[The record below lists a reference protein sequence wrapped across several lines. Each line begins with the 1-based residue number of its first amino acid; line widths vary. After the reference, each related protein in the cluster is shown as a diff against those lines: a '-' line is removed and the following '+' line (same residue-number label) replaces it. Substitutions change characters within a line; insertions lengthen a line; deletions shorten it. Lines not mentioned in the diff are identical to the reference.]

1 MTVNVAAA
9 ADAVRKALP
18 ETPELLL
25 VLGSG
30 LSGLAER
37 VEEAVE
43 LPFEAV
49 PGYPAAGVA
58 GHAGRYVGGR
68 IEGMPVLVQA
78 GRFHAYE
85 GHGMDLV
92 VAPIR
97 VAAALGVGTVI
108 LTNAA
113 GGIRPGLEPGSLM
126 LIDDHIN
133 LQWRSALEG
142 PVVGDEQRFPDMS
155 GPYDQGLQALAME
168 VALEQRMS
176 LSRGTYAAVAGPS
189 YETPAEV
196 RMLEYLGADAVG
208 MSTVPEAT
216 VARAT
221 DMKVLAFSMIS
232 NRAAGKG
239 GENLTHAEVLEVGQ
253 KAGVDLEA
261 LIRGVLKRLASTDSG
276 EAADAPSG

>member
-1 MTVNVAAA
+1 VDVAAA
-9 ADAVRKALP
+9 AASVAEALP
-18 ETPELLL
+18 DRPEVLL

-37 VEEAVE
+37 VESAVE
-43 LPFEAV
+43 VSFGAV
-49 PGYPAAGVA
+49 PGYPTAGVA
-58 GHAGRYVGGR
+58 GHAGRYVAGR
-68 IEGMPVLVQA
+68 IEGKSVLIQA

-85 GHGMDLV
+85 GHEMEVV

-113 GGIRPGLEPGSLM
+113 GGIARGLEPGSIM

-133 LQWRSALEG
+133 LQWRSALAG

-155 GPYDQGLQALAME
+155 EPYDRGLQALSMR
-168 VALEQRMS
+168 VARELGMS
-176 LSRGTYAAVAGPS
+176 LPRGTYVAVAGPS
-189 YETPAEV
+189 FETPAEV

-216 VARAT
+216 VARALGLR
-221 DMKVLAFSMIS
+221 VLAFSMIS
-232 NRAAGKG
+232 NRAAGMG
-239 GENLTHAEVLEVGQ
+239 GEDLNHADVLETGQ
-253 KAGVDLEA
+253 KAGVGLEA
-261 LIRGVLKRLASTDSG
+261 LIRGVVKGMER
-276 EAADAPSG
+276 

>member
-1 MTVNVAAA
+1 MDLAAA
-9 ADAVRKALP
+9 TAMVQEALP
-18 ETPELLL
+18 ERPEVLL

-37 VEEAVE
+37 VEAAVE
-43 LPFEAV
+43 VPFRAV

-58 GHAGRYVGGR
+58 GHAGRYVAGR

-85 GHGMDLV
+85 GHEMDVV

-113 GGIRPGLEPGSLM
+113 GGITPGLEPGSIM

-133 LQWRSALEG
+133 LQWQSALAG

-155 GPYDQGLQALAME
+155 EPYDLRLQESSVQVARDLGMPLA
-168 VALEQRMS
+168 
-176 LSRGTYAAVAGPS
+176 RGTYVAVAGPS
-189 YETPAEV
+189 FETPAEV
-196 RMLEYLGADAVG
+196 RMLEFLGADAVG

-216 VARAT
+216 VARALGLR
-221 DMKVLAFSMIS
+221 VLAFSMIS

-239 GENLTHAEVLEVGQ
+239 GEGLSHAEVLETGEE
-253 KAGVDLEA
+253 AGVELEA
-261 LIRGVLKRLASTDSG
+261 LIRGVVKRM
-276 EAADAPSG
+276 EP

>member
-1 MTVNVAAA
+1 MDVAAA
-9 ADAVRKALP
+9 AAAVAEALP
-18 ETPELLL
+18 DRPELLL

-37 VEEAVE
+37 VESAVE
-43 LPFEAV
+43 VSFGAV

-58 GHAGRYVGGR
+58 GHAGRYVAGR
-68 IEGMPVLVQA
+68 IEGKSVLVQA

-85 GHGMDLV
+85 GHEMEVV

-97 VAAALGVGTVI
+97 VAAELGVGTVI

-113 GGIRPGLEPGSLM
+113 GGIAHGLEPGSIM

-133 LQWRSALEG
+133 LQWRSALAG

-155 GPYDQGLQALAME
+155 EPYDRGLQALSRK
-168 VALEQRMS
+168 VARELGMS
-176 LSRGTYAAVAGPS
+176 LSRGTYLAVAGPS
-189 YETPAEV
+189 FETPAEV

-216 VARAT
+216 VARALGLR
-221 DMKVLAFSMIS
+221 VLAFSMIS
-232 NRAAGKG
+232 NRAAGMG
-239 GENLTHAEVLEVGQ
+239 GEDLNHAEVLETGQ
-253 KAGVDLEA
+253 KAGVRLEA
-261 LIRGVLKRLASTDSG
+261 LIRGVVKGMER
-276 EAADAPSG
+276 